1 MKTSTQ
7 VVLGLALGVAAGAVI
22 AMLLTPENKKELKNK
37 IKDNAQDWLNQFSTL
52 LNTGRDVTEQV
63 KAKTQEEVQN
73 LKSHL
78 TQVH

>member
-7 VVLGLALGVAAGAVI
+7 VVLGLAIGVAAGAAI
-22 AMLLTPENKKELKNK
+22 AMLLAPEQRRDIQNK

-52 LNTGRDVTEQV
+52 LNTGRDVTAQV
-63 KAKTQEEVQN
+63 KAKTQEEMQN
-73 LKSHL
+73 LKFQL

>member
-7 VVLGLALGVAAGAVI
+7 VVLGLAIGFAAGAVI
-22 AMLLTPENKKELKNK
+22 GMLLAPEKGRELQNK

-52 LNTGRDVTEQV
+52 LNTGRDVTAQV
-63 KAKTQEEVQN
+63 RAKTQEEIQN
-73 LKSHL
+73 LKSQV